1 MLEGG
6 QLYPVGRWGGGE
18 RYKMGAM
25 LVTRVFMRDMVA
37 VGGRLVGAR

>member
-1 MLEGG
+1 MGG
-6 QLYPVGRWGGGE
+6 GGGE